1 MKTFIAIAAVLT
13 AAALMAIVSTTP
25 LAALAERDYDMKD
38 DDGYG
43 KDHDRKDYK
52 DNDDKYGKDHDRKD
66 YKDRDGKDRKEFY
79 PGDTSETN
87 TEQNLKQKNV
97 GSGSST
103 NINCGTNNI
112 DTTVLTTTICPTV
125 SLLD

>member
-38 DDGYG
+38 
-43 KDHDRKDYK
+43 
-52 DNDDKYGKDHDRKD
+52 HDRKD
-66 YKDRDGKDRKEFY
+66 YKDRDGKDRKGFY

-112 DTTVLTTTICPTV
+112 DTTVSLETICPTV

>member
-1 MKTFIAIAAVLT
+1 MKTFIAIAAVLM

-25 LAALAERDYDMKD
+25 LAAYADRDYDMKD
-38 DDGYG
+38 DDRYG
-43 KDHDRKDYK
+43 
-52 DNDDKYGKDHDRKD
+52 
-66 YKDRDGKDRKEFY
+66 KDRDGKDSKKFY

-97 GSGSST
+97 GSGDST

-112 DTTVLTTTICPTV
+112 DTTASALVCPEV
-125 SLLD
+125 EILGGLNG

>member
-25 LAALAERDYDMKD
+25 LAAYADRDYDMKD
-38 DDGYG
+38 DDRYS
-43 KDHDRKDYK
+43 KDHE
-52 DNDDKYGKDHDRKD
+52 RKD
-66 YKDRDGKDRKEFY
+66 YKDRDGKDSKKFY

-112 DTTVLTTTICPTV
+112 DSTLLEATVCPTV